1 MVYFRENHFGKSI
14 YKMDDDWG
22 YPHDLGNPQM
32 NIPMITGRKSS
43 FSWFEVPPKIKSA
56 GKVKEEP
63 RDIFICVCCRV
74 HN

>member
-1 MVYFRENHFGKSI
+1 
-14 YKMDDDWG
+14 MDDDWG

-43 FSWFEVPPKIKSA
+43 FSWFEVPPKIKST

-63 RDIFICVCCRV
+63 RDIFMSFQPLWKILVNRKDYPAYYGK
-74 HN
+74 